1 MIVISLQVAQECG
14 FHNTVGIDL
23 VAMSVN
29 DILAQGAEPLFFLDY
44 FASGKLST
52 EVVKHVV
59 TGVAQGCALA
69 GCALLG
75 GMGPRLLSF
84 YSMSCFS
91 SCFFFL
97 LRFLPFSAHSFSFFP
112 TFVFIFLH
120 GHLLAFV
127 CPSVLKISQ
136 G

>member
-91 SCFFFL
+91 SCCFFL
-97 LRFLPFSAHSFSFFP
+97 LRFLPFLLILSLSFQLLCLYFFMVTYWP
-112 TFVFIFLH
+112 LCV
-120 GHLLAFV
+120 HLF
-127 CPSVLKISQ
+127 
-136 G
+136 